1 MKTTAN
7 PYIFVVE
14 DDIMYREIIKNEL
27 EENNCKNIEF
37 FSLGK
42 DCINNL
48 HKNPDIV
55 LLDYMLEGELNG
67 LQVLKKIKSTNPDTE
82 VIMMS
87 AQEKLEVAVNS
98 LKHGAYDYIVKNDS
112 AMNRMSSLI
121 GRICKLNKLI
131 EENKQVKK
139 IRTFILIAMGVLLT
153 ILIILN
159 QLFPRQFS

>member
-1 MKTTAN
+1 M
-7 PYIFVVE
+7 
-14 DDIMYREIIKNEL
+14 
-27 EENNCKNIEF
+27 
-37 FSLGK
+37 
-42 DCINNL
+42 